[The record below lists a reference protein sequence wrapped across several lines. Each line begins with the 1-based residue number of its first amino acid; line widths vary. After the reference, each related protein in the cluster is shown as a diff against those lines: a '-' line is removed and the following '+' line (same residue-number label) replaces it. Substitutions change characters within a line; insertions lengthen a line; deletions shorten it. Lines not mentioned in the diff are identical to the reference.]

1 MKPGDLVKLVL
12 PASAR
17 WARSTTQV
25 PVVWNLDGWGVLGV
39 DGAPTATSFPEGT
52 AAVFLSPAPADD
64 EDEDG
69 AVLLDTRILIE
80 GRVGW
85 VWSRYLEVV

>member
-17 WARSTTQV
+17 TVDGGVR
-25 PVVWNLDGWGVLGV
+25 VVWDLDGSF
-39 DGAPTATSFPEGT
+39 TAAGTTRFPEGT
-52 AAVFLSPAPADD
+52 AAVFLGLDD
-64 EDEDG
+64 PELAGVLRPELAG
-69 AVLLDTRILIE
+69 ALRALLDCRILIE

-85 VWSRYLEVV
+85 VWSMYLEVV

>member
-17 WARSTTQV
+17 TVDGGVR
-25 PVVWNLDGWGVLGV
+25 VVWDLDGSF
-39 DGAPTATSFPEGT
+39 TAAGTTRFPEGT
-52 AAVFLSPAPADD
+52 AAVFLGLDD
-64 EDEDG
+64 PEDES
-69 AVLLDTRILIE
+69 ALLDCRILIE

-85 VWSRYLEVV
+85 VWSMYLEVV

>member
-17 WARSTTQV
+17 GRGPVDDPA
-25 PVVWNLDGWGVLGV
+25 VVWDLEGGHRRAV
-39 DGAPTATSFPEGT
+39 APTATRFPEGT
-52 AAVFLSPAPADD
+52 LAVFLD
-64 EDEDG
+64 DEDG
-69 AVLLDTRILIE
+69 AWRPWPATACRILIE

-85 VWSRYLEVV
+85 VWSRYLEVIDEAG